1 MTDKTFTVAGTSIIN
16 NKRTFRFS
24 NGKINLRR
32 NMLRHFGHRA
42 IKLMELPEPMTKVQA
57 IAFMQKQG
65 IRASLPTRSKSGK
78 KSELVIAAEKLVEKG
93 RKISETRARNKAAA
107 TGNETPVV
115 AVETPAPVQPV
126 AEPIAA

>member
-1 MTDKTFTVAGTSIIN
+1 MFKVAGVSRL
-16 NKRTFRFS
+16 KGEFKVRFA
-24 NGKINLRR
+24 NDLVARIKILTKAGATDINLV
-32 NMLRHFGHRA
+32 
-42 IKLMELPEPMTKVQA
+42 ELPKPMNKVQA
-57 IAFMQKQG
+57 MAFLQKQG
-65 IRASLPTRSKSGK
+65 ITAALPTRSKSGK

-93 RKISETRARNKAAA
+93 RKISESRARNKAAA

>member
-78 KSELVIAAEKLVEKG
+78 KIG
-93 RKISETRARNKAAA
+93 RAH
-107 TGNETPVV
+107 V
-115 AVETPAPVQPV
+115 
-126 AEPIAA
+126 